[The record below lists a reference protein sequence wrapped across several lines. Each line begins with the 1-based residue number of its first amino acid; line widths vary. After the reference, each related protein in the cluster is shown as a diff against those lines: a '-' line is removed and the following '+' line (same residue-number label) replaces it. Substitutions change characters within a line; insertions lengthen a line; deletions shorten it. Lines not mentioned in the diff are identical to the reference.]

1 MHGPPCPLD
10 CGVRGKAT
18 SLLVGGSCVS
28 RLPGQKRM
36 ATNVLK
42 PLEWVLGNFSVDMGI
57 DLGTANTLVC
67 VRGRGIIL
75 NEPSVV
81 AVKKGTNEVLLD
93 GMAVGN
99 AAKAML
105 GKTPGSI
112 EAVRPLRHGVIADFE
127 VTEKMLRYF
136 ISKVHEGRSW
146 VKPQVVISVPTGI
159 TDVERRAVVHSA
171 ERAGAR
177 RVYLIDEPMAAGIGV
192 DLPVT
197 EARGSLIVDIG
208 GGTTEIAVLALA
220 GTVVATSLRV
230 AGDEMDEAIANH
242 MRRFHNL
249 LIGEQSAERIKLTI
263 GSAWPMEQELS
274 MEVKGRDTITGLPS
288 RAQVTSIE
296 IREALGGPV
305 RKICESIR
313 QVLEEAPPEIA
324 ADLCDAGCTIVG
336 GGALLYGMA
345 AAVTDFLGIQAR
357 VGEDPLTAVARGTGV
372 FLEKLDIFSRVLSAD
387 DEG

>member
-1 MHGPPCPLD
+1 MSQ
-10 CGVRGKAT
+10 VFR
-18 SLLVGGSCVS
+18 
-28 RLPGQKRM
+28 
-36 ATNVLK
+36 
-42 PLEWVLGNFSVDMGI
+42 PLEWFLGNLSVDMGI

-81 AVKKGTNEVLLD
+81 AVRKGTNEVLLD

-112 EAVRPLRHGVIADFE
+112 EAVRPLKHGVIADFE

-136 ISKVHEGRSW
+136 ISKVHEGRYW

-192 DLPVT
+192 DMPVT

-220 GTVVATSLRV
+220 GSVVATSLRI
-230 AGDEMDEAIANH
+230 AGDEMDDAIMAYL
-242 MRRFHNL
+242 RRQHNL

-263 GSAWPMEQELS
+263 GSAAPMDQELS
-274 MEVKGRDTITGLPS
+274 MEVKGRDSITGLPN
-288 RAQVTSIE
+288 RTTVTSIE
-296 IREALGGPV
+296 IREALTGPI
-305 RKICESIR
+305 RKICEAIR
-313 QVLEEAPPEIA
+313 QVLEETPAEIA
-324 ADLCDAGCTIVG
+324 ADLVDSGCVIVG
-336 GGALLYGMA
+336 GGGLLHGIAPAISEALN
-345 AAVTDFLGIQAR
+345 IPAR
-357 VGEDPLTAVARGTGV
+357 VSEDPLTAVARGTGV
-372 FLEKLDIFSRVLSAD
+372 FLEKLDVFSRVLSSD
-387 DEG
+387 DEA

>member
-1 MHGPPCPLD
+1 
-10 CGVRGKAT
+10 
-18 SLLVGGSCVS
+18 
-28 RLPGQKRM
+28 M
-36 ATNVLK
+36 ASFLK

-112 EAVRPLRHGVIADFE
+112 EAIRPLRHGVIADFE

-136 ISKVHEGRSW
+136 ISRVHEGKGW

-177 RVYLIDEPMAAGIGV
+177 RVFLIDEPMAAGIGI

-197 EARGSLIVDIG
+197 EAKGSLIVDIG
-208 GGTTEIAVLALA
+208 GGTTEVAVLALA
-220 GTVVATSLRV
+220 GSVVATSLRV
-230 AGDEMDEAIANH
+230 AGDDFDEAVISH

-249 LIGEQSAERIKLTI
+249 MIGEQTAERIKITI
-263 GSAWPMEQELS
+263 GSAFPMAQELS
-274 MEVKGRDTITGLPS
+274 MDVKGRDTVTGLPA
-288 RAQVTSIE
+288 RASVTSIE
-296 IREALGGPV
+296 IREALQGPV
-305 RKICESIR
+305 RKICEAIR
-313 QVLEEAPPEIA
+313 HVLEETPPEIA
-324 ADLCDAGCTIVG
+324 ADLVDTGCTIVG
-336 GGALLYGMA
+336 GGALLHGIA
-345 AAVTDFLGIQAR
+345 PAISDFLGVPAR
-357 VGEDPLTAVARGTGV
+357 IDADPLTAVARGTGV
-372 FLEKLDIFSRVLSAD
+372 FLEKLDVFSKVLSSD
-387 DEG
+387 DDG

>member
-1 MHGPPCPLD
+1 
-10 CGVRGKAT
+10 
-18 SLLVGGSCVS
+18 
-28 RLPGQKRM
+28 M
-36 ATNVLK
+36 ASVLK
-42 PLEWVLGNFSVDMGI
+42 PLEWILGNFSVDMGI

-93 GMAVGN
+93 GLAVGN

-136 ISKVHEGRSW
+136 ISKVHEGRNW

-208 GGTTEIAVLALA
+208 GGTTEVAVLALA
-220 GTVVATSLRV
+220 GSVVATSLRI
-230 AGDEMDEAIANH
+230 AGDEMDDAIVAH
-242 MRRFHNL
+242 MRRYHNL
-249 LIGEQSAERIKLTI
+249 MIGEQSAERIKLTL
-263 GSAWPMEQELS
+263 GSAFEMEQELS
-274 MEVKGRDTITGLPS
+274 MEVKGRDSVTGLPS
-288 RAQVTSIE
+288 RSTITSIE
-296 IREALGGPV
+296 IREALQQPI
-305 RKICESIR
+305 RQICEAIR
-313 QVLEEAPPEIA
+313 GVLEETPPEIS
-324 ADLCDAGCTIVG
+324 ADLVDSGCTIVG
-336 GGALLYGMA
+336 GGALLHGMA
-345 AAVTDFLGIQAR
+345 PAISDFLGIPAR
-357 VGEDPLTAVARGTGV
+357 VVEDPLTAVARGTGV
-372 FLEKLDIFSRVLSAD
+372 FLDKLDIFSRVLSAD

>member
-1 MHGPPCPLD
+1 
-10 CGVRGKAT
+10 VF
-18 SLLVGGSCVS
+18 
-28 RLPGQKRM
+28 
-36 ATNVLK
+36 K
-42 PLEWVLGNFSVDMGI
+42 PMEWALGRFSVDRGI

-81 AVKKGTNEVLLD
+81 AVRKGTNEVLLG

-112 EAVRPLRHGVIADFE
+112 EAIRPLRHGVIADFE

-136 ISKVHEGRSW
+136 ITKVHEGRNW
-146 VKPQVVISVPTGI
+146 VKPQVVIAVPVGI
-159 TDVERRAVVHSA
+159 TAVERRAVIHSA

-192 DLPVT
+192 DMPVT

-220 GTVVATSLRV
+220 GSVVATSLRV
-230 AGDEMDEAIANH
+230 GGDEMDEAIMAH
-242 MRRFHNL
+242 LRREHNL

-274 MEVKGRDTITGLPS
+274 MEVKGRDTVTGLP
-288 RAQVTSIE
+288 RRTTVTSIE
-296 IREALGGPV
+296 IREALSHPV
-305 RKICESIR
+305 RQICDAIR
-313 QVLEEAPPEIA
+313 SVLEETPPEIS
-324 ADLCDAGCTIVG
+324 ADLVDTGCTIAG
-336 GGALLYGMA
+336 GGALLYGISA
-345 AAVTDFLGIQAR
+345 AISDTLGIPAR
-357 VGEDPLTAVARGTGV
+357 VCDDPLTAVARGTGV
-372 FLEKLDIFSRVLSAD
+372 FLEKLEVFSAVLSAD

>member
-1 MHGPPCPLD
+1 
-10 CGVRGKAT
+10 
-18 SLLVGGSCVS
+18 
-28 RLPGQKRM
+28 M
-36 ATNVLK
+36 ARDLA
-42 PLEWVLGNFSVDMGI
+42 I

-93 GMAVGN
+93 GLAVGN

-136 ISKVHEGRSW
+136 ISKVHEGRNW

-177 RVYLIDEPMAAGIGV
+177 RVFLIDEPMAAGIGV

-220 GTVVATSLRV
+220 GSVVATSLRV
-230 AGDEMDEAIANH
+230 AGDEMDDAIIGH

-249 LIGEQSAERIKLTI
+249 MIGEQSAERIKLTI
-263 GSAWPMEQELS
+263 GSAFQMQQELS
-274 MEVKGRDTITGLPS
+274 MEVKGRDSITGLPS
-288 RAQVTSIE
+288 RSTITSIE
-296 IREALGGPV
+296 IREALSQPI
-305 RKICESIR
+305 RQICEAIR
-313 QVLEEAPPEIA
+313 GVLEETPPEIS
-324 ADLCDAGCTIVG
+324 ADLVDSGCTIVG
-336 GGALLYGMA
+336 GGALLHGMA
-345 AAVTDFLGIQAR
+345 EAVSDFLGIPAR
-357 VGEDPLTAVARGTGV
+357 VTDDPLTAVARGTGV
-372 FLEKLDIFSRVLSAD
+372 FLDKLDIFSRVLSAD

>member
-1 MHGPPCPLD
+1 
-10 CGVRGKAT
+10 
-18 SLLVGGSCVS
+18 
-28 RLPGQKRM
+28 M
-36 ATNVLK
+36 ATFLK

-112 EAVRPLRHGVIADFE
+112 EAIRPLRHGVIADFE

-136 ISKVHEGRSW
+136 ISRVHEGKGW

-177 RVYLIDEPMAAGIGV
+177 RVFLIDEPMAAGIGI

-208 GGTTEIAVLALA
+208 GGTTEIAVLAL
-220 GTVVATSLRV
+220 GGMVASTSLRV
-230 AGDEMDEAIANH
+230 AGDELDDAIVNLL
-242 MRRFHNL
+242 RRQHNL
-249 LIGEQSAERIKLTI
+249 LIGEQTAERIKLTI
-263 GSAWPMEQELS
+263 GSAWPMDQELS
-274 MEVKGRDTITGLPS
+274 MEVKGRDSVTGLP
-288 RAQVTSIE
+288 RKTTVTSIE
-296 IREALGGPV
+296 VREALTHPV
-305 RKICESIR
+305 RLI
-313 QVLEEAPPEIA
+313 
-324 ADLCDAGCTIVG
+324 
-336 GGALLYGMA
+336 
-345 AAVTDFLGIQAR
+345 
-357 VGEDPLTAVARGTGV
+357 
-372 FLEKLDIFSRVLSAD
+372 
-387 DEG
+387 

>member
-1 MHGPPCPLD
+1 M
-10 CGVRGKAT
+10 
-18 SLLVGGSCVS
+18 S
-28 RLPGQKRM
+28 
-36 ATNVLK
+36 NVLK
-42 PLEWVLGNFSVDMGI
+42 PLEWLLGNFSVDMGI

-112 EAVRPLRHGVIADFE
+112 EAIRPLRHGVIADFE

-230 AGDEMDEAIANH
+230 AGDEMDEAIVNH

-249 LIGEQSAERIKLTI
+249 LIGEQSAERIKITI
-263 GSAWPMEQELS
+263 GSAYPMEQELS

-288 RAQVTSIE
+288 RATVTSME
-296 IREALGGPV
+296 IREALGQPV

-324 ADLCDAGCTIVG
+324 ADLCDSGCTIVG

-345 AAVTDFLGIQAR
+345 QAVTNFLGIGAR
-357 VGEDPLTAVARGTGV
+357 IGDDPLTAVARGTGV
-372 FLEKLDIFSRVLSAD
+372 FLDKLDIFSRVLSSD

>member
-1 MHGPPCPLD
+1 
-10 CGVRGKAT
+10 
-18 SLLVGGSCVS
+18 
-28 RLPGQKRM
+28 M
-36 ATNVLK
+36 ATMLK

-57 DLGTANTLVC
+57 DLGTANTLVY

-112 EAVRPLRHGVIADFE
+112 EAIRPLRHGVIADFE

-192 DLPVT
+192 ELPVT

-208 GGTTEIAVLALA
+208 GGTSEIAVLALA
-220 GTVVATSLRV
+220 GSVVATSLRV
-230 AGDEMDEAIANH
+230 AGDELDESIVAH
-242 MRRFHNL
+242 MRRYHNL
-249 LIGEQSAERIKLTI
+249 MIGEQTAERIKLTI
-263 GSAWPMEQELS
+263 GSAWPLEQELS
-274 MEVKGRDTITGLPS
+274 LEVKGRDSVTGLPS
-288 RAQVTSIE
+288 RATVTSME
-296 IREALGGPV
+296 IREALSHPV
-305 RKICESIR
+305 RQICDAIR
-313 QVLEEAPPEIA
+313 HVLEETPPEIS
-324 ADLCDAGCTIVG
+324 ADLVDSGCTIVG
-336 GGALLYGMA
+336 GGALLR
-345 AAVTDFLGIQAR
+345 GIDKAISDHLSIPAR
-357 VGEDPLTAVARGTGV
+357 IGEDPLTAVARGTGV
-372 FLEKLDIFSRVLSAD
+372 FLEKLDVFSRVLSSD

>member
-1 MHGPPCPLD
+1 
-10 CGVRGKAT
+10 
-18 SLLVGGSCVS
+18 
-28 RLPGQKRM
+28 M
-36 ATNVLK
+36 ANFLK
-42 PLEWVLGNFSVDMGI
+42 PLESLLGRFSVDMGI

-81 AVKKGTNEVLLD
+81 AVKKGTNEILLD

-105 GKTPGSI
+105 GKTPGTI

-136 ISKVHEGRSW
+136 IAKVHDGRAW

-159 TDVERRAVVHSA
+159 TAVERRAVIHSA

-192 DLPVT
+192 ELPVT

-208 GGTTEIAVLALA
+208 GGTTEIAVLSLA
-220 GTVVATSLRV
+220 GSVVATSLRI
-230 AGDEMDEAIANH
+230 AGDEMDDAILAH
-242 MRRFHNL
+242 CRREHNL
-249 LIGEQSAERIKLTI
+249 LVGEPTAERVKLTI
-263 GSAWPMEQELS
+263 GSAWEMEQELS
-274 MEVKGRDTITGLPS
+274 MEVKGRDSVSGLPR
-288 RAQVTSIE
+288 RATLTSFE
-296 IREALGGPV
+296 IREALSRPV
-305 RKICESIR
+305 RQICEAIR
-313 QVLEEAPPEIA
+313 QVLEESPPEIA
-324 ADLCDAGCTIVG
+324 ADLCDSGVTIVG
-336 GGALLYGMA
+336 GGALLYGMPEA
-345 AAVTDFLGIQAR
+345 IGSHLGIPAR
-357 VGEDPLTAVARGTGV
+357 VADDPLTAVARGTGV
-372 FLEKLDIFSRVLSAD
+372 FLDKLDVFSRVLSTE